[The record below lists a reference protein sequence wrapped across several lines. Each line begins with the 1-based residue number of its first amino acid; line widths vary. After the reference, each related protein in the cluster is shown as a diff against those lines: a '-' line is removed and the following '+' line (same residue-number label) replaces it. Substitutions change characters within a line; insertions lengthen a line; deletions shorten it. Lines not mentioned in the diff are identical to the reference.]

1 MKEPKLQPP
10 HIKRRTFLKAAG
22 ALGAAAAV
30 SGGAEL
36 LSRSNAQA
44 ADQTAGEIKEFYA
57 SCTMECIHCSLI
69 AEVQNGR
76 IINIKGNPNFNTQPC
91 LRGLSRAQWV
101 YSKDRILY
109 PMKRVGE
116 RGSGKWE
123 RITWDEALDTI
134 AAKIKDVKATA
145 GPKGFLYI
153 GGSGNFASLAAN
165 SVRSFFSHLGGLTPT
180 VGTLC
185 CSAVTEAMNNMM
197 GDRYYEFRDT
207 LDQSRYI
214 ICWGN
219 NPAVTNA
226 GYYKKITAA
235 VEAGAKLVVIDPRY
249 SETAAKAHEWVAI
262 KPGTDTA
269 LAMGML
275 RVIITE
281 KIYDE
286 KFLLTKSGAA
296 FLLKNGDQVMVEN
309 KPQVM
314 DSATMK
320 PVPFDTPDVKP
331 VLSLPA
337 GGEYETVFDM
347 IAREV
352 APFTP
357 EQTEKVTSVPH
368 GTVVRLAREF
378 AATKP
383 AAIMQNMSGAQ
394 RTEFGTYTVAS
405 QLYLATFTGN
415 WGIPGAGVNDTGGV
429 NQLFKVPAP
438 VAAATTDPI
447 PAIPV
452 TKFGEYI
459 LADKPHKIEMLW
471 VGNGSLMTQYP
482 NTNAVRKAML
492 KIPFV
497 VAANNVWASHTKYAD
512 IVLPATTLWEYT
524 DVLAA
529 TRSEYVQL
537 LDKAIDPPGEA
548 HSDAWVVAKLST
560 RFPGLAE
567 KFDKSEEELCNV
579 VLKPFGKTVADL
591 RKDGPYRPFPT
602 PWVPWKDGI
611 FKTPTKRFHLFVP
624 GWKAKNFS
632 PVVKYYQ
639 PKETPEGNP
648 ELAAKY
654 PLQMVNRKISRT
666 IHSSFGGGTVPWLNE
681 ATVREQQVMI
691 HPLDAE
697 ARGIKNGEYVKV
709 LNDRGE
715 LRVKAWVTEWM
726 TRGIVSLENGWWEKE
741 GGSSSTLT
749 NDTPEALSSGHSL
762 NNTLVQVKKEA

>member
-1 MKEPKLQPP
+1 MKEQGLKLPP
-10 HIKRRTFLKAAG
+10 IKRRTFLKAAG
-22 ALGAAAAV
+22 ALGATAAV
-30 SGGAEL
+30 TGGAEL
-36 LSRSNAQA
+36 LSRSA
-44 ADQTAGEIKEFYA
+44 ASASGETAGEVKEYFA

-69 AEVQNGR
+69 AEVQDGR
-76 IINIKGNPNFNTQPC
+76 IINVKGNPNFNTQPC

-101 YSKDRILY
+101 YSKDRVLY

-116 RGSGKWE
+116 KGSGKFE
-123 RITWDEALDTI
+123 RITWDEALNTI
-134 AAKIKDVKATA
+134 AEKIKEVKATS

-165 SVRSFFSHLGGLTPT
+165 SVRNFFTHLGGLTPT

-219 NPAVTNA
+219 NPAVTNQ

-249 SETAAKAHEWVAI
+249 SETAAKAHEWFSI

-286 KFLLTKSGAA
+286 AFLLNKSGAP
-296 FLLKNGDQVMVEN
+296 FLLKGGDQVMVEN

-320 PVPFDTPDVKP
+320 PVPFDTPNVKP

-337 GGEYETVFDM
+337 GGEYETVFDL
-347 IAREV
+347 V
-352 APFTP
+352 AKEAAVWTP
-357 EQTEKVTSVPH
+357 EETERVTTVPA
-368 GTVVRLAREF
+368 GAVVRLAREF

-438 VAAATTDPI
+438 VAAATYDAI
-447 PAIPV
+447 PSIPV
-452 TKFGEYI
+452 TKVGEYI
-459 LADKPHKIEMLW
+459 LADKPHKIDLLW
-471 VGNGSLMTQYP
+471 IGNGSPMTQYP
-482 NTNAVRKAML
+482 NTNAMRKAL
-492 KIPFV
+492 KKVPFV
-497 VAANNVWASHTKYAD
+497 IAANNVWASHLDYAD
-512 IVLPATTLWEYT
+512 IVLPVTTLWEYV

-548 HSDAWVVAKLST
+548 HSDAWIVAKLST

-579 VLKPFGKTVADL
+579 VLKAFGKTVADL
-591 RKDGPYRPFPT
+591 RRDGPYRPFPT

-611 FKTPTKRFHLFVP
+611 FKTSTKRFHLFVP
-624 GWKAKNFS
+624 AWKTKKFS

-654 PLQMVNRKISRT
+654 PLQMVNRKITRT
-666 IHSSFGGGTVPWLNE
+666 IHSSFGGGTVPWVNE
-681 ATVREQQVMI
+681 ATQREQKVMI

-697 ARGIKNGEYVKV
+697 ARGIK
-709 LNDRGE
+709 DRGE

-749 NDTPEALSSGHSL
+749 NDTPEALSNGHSL
-762 NNTLVQVKKEA
+762 NNTLVQVGKEA

>member
-1 MKEPKLQPP
+1 M
-10 HIKRRTFLKAAG
+10 KRRTFLKAAG

-30 SGGAEL
+30 GGGVQVLSGPAT
-36 LSRSNAQA
+36 AKA
-44 ADQTAGEIKEFYA
+44 AGEIKEVYS
-57 SCTMECIHCSLI
+57 SCTMECLHCSLI
-69 AEVQNGR
+69 AEVQDGKV
-76 IINIKGNPNFNTQPC
+76 INVKGNPKFNTQPC
-91 LRGLSRAQWV
+91 LRGLSRAQWL
-101 YSKDRILY
+101 YSPDRILY

-116 RGSGKWE
+116 RGSGQWE

-134 AAKIKDVKATA
+134 AAKINDVKAAA

-185 CSAVTEAMNNMM
+185 CSAVTEAMNPML

-219 NPAVTNA
+219 NPAVTNQ

-235 VEAGAKLVVIDPRY
+235 VEAGAKLVVIDPRF
-249 SETAAKAHEWVAI
+249 SETAAKAHEWYSI

-281 KIYDE
+281 KLYDE
-286 KFLLTKSGAA
+286 AFLLHKSGAP
-296 FLLKNGDQVMVEN
+296 FLLKNGEQVMVEN
-309 KPQVM
+309 KQQVM
-314 DSATMK
+314 DSATMQ
-320 PVPFDTPDVKP
+320 PVPYDTAGVKP

-337 GGEYETVFDM
+337 GGEFETVFDM

-357 EQTEKVTSVPH
+357 EETQRVTTVPAAA
-368 GTVVRLAREF
+368 VIRMAREF

-438 VAAATTDPI
+438 VAAATTPAI
-447 PAIPV
+447 PPIPV

-482 NTNAVRKAML
+482 NTNAVRKALM

-497 VAANNVWASHTKYAD
+497 VTANNVWASHTKYAD
-512 IVLPATTLWEYT
+512 IVLPATSLWECV

-529 TRSEYVQL
+529 TRSRYVQL
-537 LDKAIDPPGEA
+537 LDKAVDPPGEA
-548 HSDAWVVAKLST
+548 HSDAWMVAQLSK

-567 KFDKSEEELCNV
+567 KFDKTEEELCNN

-591 RKDGPYRPFPT
+591 RREGPYRPFPEN
-602 PWVPWKDGI
+602 WVPWQDGV

-654 PLQMVNRKISRT
+654 PLQMVNRKITRT

-681 ATVREQQVMI
+681 ATQREQKVMV
-691 HPLDAE
+691 HPADAE
-697 ARGIKNGEYVKV
+697 ARGIKDGDTVKV
-709 LNDRGE
+709 YNDRGE
-715 LRVKAWVTEWM
+715 LKVRAWVTEWM
-726 TRGIVSLENGWWEKE
+726 TQGIVSLENGWWERE

-749 NDTPEALSSGHSL
+749 NDTPEALSNGHSL
-762 NNTLVQVKKEA
+762 NNTLVQVGKEA

>member
-1 MKEPKLQPP
+1 MKEPTFQQP
-10 HIKRRTFLKAAG
+10 KVGRRTLLKLAG
-22 ALGAAAAV
+22 ALGAAAAAG
-30 SGGAEL
+30 GGAQL
-36 LSRSNAQA
+36 AAKAVQA
-44 ADQTAGEIKEFYA
+44 SAPAPGPIKEYIS

-69 AEVQNGR
+69 AEVQDGK
-76 IINIKGNPNFNTQPC
+76 IINIKGNPTFNTQPC
-91 LRGLSRAQWV
+91 LRGLSRAQWI
-101 YSKDRILY
+101 YGKDRILY

-123 RITWDEALDTI
+123 RISWDEALDTI
-134 AAKIKDVKATA
+134 ANKMKEVKAKA
-145 GPKGFLYI
+145 GPKGFLFI
-153 GGSGNFASLAAN
+153 GGSGNFASLASN
-165 SVRSFFSHLGGLTPT
+165 SVRSLFTHLGGVTPT

-197 GDRYYEFRDT
+197 GGRYFEFRDT

-219 NPAVTNA
+219 NPVVTNQ

-249 SETAAKAHEWVAI
+249 SETAAKAHEWVSI

-281 KIYDE
+281 KLYDE
-286 KFLLTKSGAA
+286 PFLLTKTGAP
-296 FLLKNGDQVMVEN
+296 FLLKNGDQVMVDN

-314 DSATMK
+314 DSATK
-320 PVPFDTPDVKP
+320 TPVPYDKAGVKP
-331 VLSLPA
+331 MLSLPA

-347 IAREV
+347 VAREV
-352 APFTP
+352 QPFTP
-357 EQTEKVTSVPH
+357 AHVQKVTSVQP
-368 GTVVRLAREF
+368 GVTVRLAREF

-415 WGIPGAGVNDTGGV
+415 WGFPGAGVNDTGGV
-429 NQLFKVPAP
+429 PQLYS
-438 VAAATTDPI
+438 VASPYPAATAETI

-452 TKFGEYI
+452 TKVGEYI
-459 LADKPHKIEMLW
+459 LQDKPHKIEFIWL
-471 VGNGSLMTQYP
+471 GSGSIMTQYP
-482 NTNAVRKAML
+482 NTNNIRKALL
-492 KIPFV
+492 KVPFV

-512 IVLPATTLWEYT
+512 IVLPVTTLWESM

-529 TRSEYVQL
+529 SRSDYVQL

-548 HSDAWVVAKLST
+548 HSDAWIVGKLST
-560 RFPGLAE
+560 RFGLG
-567 KFDKSEEELCNV
+567 DKLDKTEEELCNN
-579 VLKPFGKTVADL
+579 VLKTWGITVKEL
-591 RKDGPYRPFPT
+591 RINGPYRPFPT

-611 FKTPTKRFHLFVP
+611 FKTATKRFHLFVP

-654 PLQMVNRKISRT
+654 PLEMVNRKIHRT
-666 IHSSFGGGTVPWLNE
+666 VHSSFGGGTIPWLNE
-681 ATVREQQVMI
+681 ATQKEQLVMI
-691 HPLDAE
+691 NPVDAE
-697 ARGIKNGEYVKV
+697 ARSIKNGEYVKV
-709 LNDRGE
+709 FNDRGE

-726 TRGIVSLENGWWEKE
+726 TKGIVSLENGWWERE
-741 GGSSSTLT
+741 GGSSSILT